1 MELIIKLIYA
11 VFITQMWISST
22 PTIMLR
28 KYLGID
34 EDAIYKSAI
43 KNFFV
48 ELFNCAV
55 CSGFWIAIIL
65 LTLPLNYFI
74 HAIGIASISAILAE
88 LFFKTINND

>member
-1 MELIIKLIYA
+1 MEIIIKLIYA

-28 KYLGID
+28 KYLGLD
-34 EDAIYKSAI
+34 EEAIYNSAI

-48 ELFNCAV
+48 ELFNCAL
-55 CSGFWIAIIL
+55 CTGFWIAIIL
-65 LTLPLNYFI
+65 LTLPLNNFI
-74 HAIGIASISAILAE
+74 HAVGIASVSAILSE